1 MDHRSGRPGTSIVS
15 RGIVTFGVT
24 FGLVATSL
32 SITSC
37 DPYGDYRDGNTSLG
51 PVDPVNFPAA
61 SLGASGNRAAAGRG
75 RFVEVKASADGM
87 TIGYFAYPF
96 PGRVPADPLR
106 LSEDAKP
113 TTKAPLSAAQG
124 AAYAPNAYSFE
135 GCDPPPGYQHDLGRD
150 EFSEAEQGV
159 IFGELPEAT
168 YAPGTASA
176 TNYLPVVTEI
186 VKGGRQ
192 RCQAYKAVKQVMTKD
207 ERPSGR
213 YMAWALIDPATG
225 VYRFDSMPTNPAEL
239 DGLGL
244 QKWGW
249 FNRYLVAYLDGG
261 EVPQM
266 TSTDMMGKAIVRMRP
281 QRLVYPR
288 TMIPMGNMGKTEP
301 GRIGAGYDIL
311 EARRSDADY
320 SPVCEVFTYARD
332 MAPMP
337 PPGMMAP
344 APTFPTAI
352 DQLSP
357 TELASLMPATTRY
370 TFCLQV
376 R

>member
-1 MDHRSGRPGTSIVS
+1 MDHRSGRPVTSILA
-15 RGIVTFGVT
+15 RGIIALAV
-24 FGLVATSL
+24 TSL
-32 SITSC
+32 SVTSC
-37 DPYGDYRDGNTSLG
+37 DPYADYRDGNGSLG
-51 PVDPVNFPAA
+51 PVDPVSFPAA
-61 SLGASGNRAAAGRG
+61 SLGANGNRMAAGRG

-96 PGRVPADPLR
+96 PGRAPTDPLR
-106 LSEDAKP
+106 LSEDGKP

-124 AAYAPNAYSFE
+124 PAYAPSAYSFE

-159 IFGELPEAT
+159 IFSELPEAT
-168 YAPGTASA
+168 YTPGVASA

-192 RCQAYKAVKQVMTKD
+192 RCQAYKAAKQVMTKD
-207 ERPSGR
+207 EQPSSR
-213 YMAWALIDPATG
+213 YFAWAQIDPAAG
-225 VYRFDSMPTNPAEL
+225 VYRFDMMPTNPDEL

-249 FNRYLVAYLDGG
+249 YNRYLVAYLDGG

-288 TMIPMGNMGKTEP
+288 TMIPAAGGKMEP
-301 GRIGAGYDIL
+301 GRIGAGFDIL

-337 PPGMMAP
+337 PAGMMPP

-357 TELASLMPATTRY
+357 TEVASLMPATPRY